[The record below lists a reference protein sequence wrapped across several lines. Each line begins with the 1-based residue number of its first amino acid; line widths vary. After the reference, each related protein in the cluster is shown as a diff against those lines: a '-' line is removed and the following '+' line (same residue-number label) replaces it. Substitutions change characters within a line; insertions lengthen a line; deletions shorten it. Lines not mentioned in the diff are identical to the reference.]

1 MLSSIPLKPHTS
13 QMSKCLP
20 NSKLLVALSLL
31 ILFSIL
37 SPMELK
43 LTTTMLHLQVQ
54 ATFGNHV
61 CICVC
66 VFLFFSFFS
75 FFSCVCENCDYCSCT
90 VHEQQPQSLTFL
102 TFFNQ
107 SVHTMHC
114 SWTHKFHFSA
124 TFSLKMGPRYYSYI

>member
-1 MLSSIPLKPHTS
+1 MLSTIPLKPHTS

-20 NSKLLVALSLL
+20 TQNCWLLFLFLS
-31 ILFSIL
+31 LFSIL

-75 FFSCVCENCDYCSCT
+75 CVCENCDYCSCT

-107 SVHTMHC
+107 SMHTMHC

-124 TFSLKMGPRYYSYI
+124 TFSLKMGPRYYSHI

>member
-1 MLSSIPLKPHTS
+1 MLSTIPLKPHTS

-20 NSKLLVALSLL
+20 TQNCWLLFLFLS
-31 ILFSIL
+31 LFSIL

-66 VFLFFSFFS
+66 VFLFFS